1 MGPLHDVGDSVI
13 IRSDLVEYLANDT
26 DVDDDVIDLCGKYAG
41 MCATIVRVYP
51 HETPYPY
58 LLDIDDS
65 VWWEDEDFEEDGYE
79 YEMEP
84 SEFSLDFLFE

>member
-1 MGPLHDVGDSVI
+1 MGPLHDVGDNVI
-13 IRSDLVEYLANDT
+13 IRSDLVEYLANNT
-26 DVDDDVIDLCGKYAG
+26 DVDDDIIDLCGKYAG
-41 MCATIVRVYP
+41 MGATIVRIVSS
-51 HETPYPY
+51 TNYPY